1 MIIFIYGSDTFR
13 SREKLSEVISEFKKK
28 RDPQGYNVV
37 RLEGKGFTLER
48 FRSEARSSGFLSPR
62 RMVVVEGLIES
73 GSASVAESV
82 KSFLEEEESLR
93 AKDANIIVFWEGDV
107 GTTGNAGLVRRS
119 AGRGKKKELR
129 KQNLNTVLFEF
140 LASQEYVFLFPRM
153 EQREVSAWI
162 RNRARTLGA
171 ACDASVAKALAAA
184 IGSDLWR
191 ADREIGKLASLRH
204 GAVITEKDLYATV
217 DIEEDLS
224 GFAFTDA
231 VGERSIDRALPLFY
245 SLIVSGVEPLAVHG
259 MLVRLFHTIALV
271 KSYLESAKGSRG
283 ADIAQ
288 ALGIHPFVAQ
298 KTAPRTRNYTWE
310 ELQNIYRSLL
320 AVDVKLKT
328 ESGDATLSLEL
339 LLADLKSLSS
349 QGRA

>member
-1 MIIFIYGSDTFR
+1 M
-13 SREKLSEVISEFKKK
+13 
-28 RDPQGYNVV
+28 
-37 RLEGKGFTLER
+37 
-48 FRSEARSSGFLSPR
+48 
-62 RMVVVEGLIES
+62 
-73 GSASVAESV
+73 
-82 KSFLEEEESLR
+82 
-93 AKDANIIVFWEGDV
+93 
-107 GTTGNAGLVRRS
+107 
-119 AGRGKKKELR
+119 
-129 KQNLNTVLFEF
+129 
-140 LASQEYVFLFPRM
+140 
-153 EQREVSAWI
+153 
-162 RNRARTLGA
+162 
-171 ACDASVAKALAAA
+171 
-184 IGSDLWR
+184 
-191 ADREIGKLASLRH
+191 
-204 GAVITEKDLYATV
+204 YATV